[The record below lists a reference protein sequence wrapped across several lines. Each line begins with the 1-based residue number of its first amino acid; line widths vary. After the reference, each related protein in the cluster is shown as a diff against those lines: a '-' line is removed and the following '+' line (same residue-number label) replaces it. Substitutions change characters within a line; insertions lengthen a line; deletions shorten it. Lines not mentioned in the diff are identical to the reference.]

1 MSHLEYTFTTKQI
14 VFNLPHSKH
23 TPTKPSPIKEK
34 IRKEEALFHI
44 ERIPPLLP
52 DEGRYAH

>member
-1 MSHLEYTFTTKQI
+1 M
-14 VFNLPHSKH
+14 
-23 TPTKPSPIKEK
+23 KEK
-34 IRKEEALFHI
+34 IKVADALFQI